1 VLACE
6 AKDHYDH
13 RVKKNSTISIPTPFD
28 ASITGT
34 VTFDRNR
41 TVRYIGPVT
50 RAMNERVLSL
60 IEKQMDADPHAHI
73 NLFVTS
79 TGGPTGSAM
88 SFYDT
93 VRHVVRPNLV
103 TIGSGDVDSSG
114 ILIFLSGERRYVT
127 ARTTLL
133 LHPAGRMFGNQR
145 YTTGEMEAMLAEDTL
160 KDMQYASVLA
170 DNSRG
175 RLSVN
180 DVLSLMRKHTILA
193 PGDLVAYGLAD
204 EILP

>member
-1 VLACE
+1 
-6 AKDHYDH
+6 
-13 RVKKNSTISIPTPFD
+13 
-28 ASITGT
+28 
-34 VTFDRNR
+34 
-41 TVRYIGPVT
+41 
-50 RAMNERVLSL
+50 MNERVLSL
-60 IEKQMDADPHAHI
+60 IEKHMDADPKKPI

-93 VRHVVRPNLV
+93 VRHIIHPNLV

-114 ILIFLSGERRYVT
+114 ILIFLSGEWRYVT

-145 YTTGEMEAMLAEDTL
+145 YTTEEMEAMLAEDTL
-160 KDMQYASVLA
+160 KDLQYASVLA

-175 RLSVN
+175 KLSVN
-180 DVLSLMRKHTILA
+180 DVLDLMRKHTILS
-193 PGDLVAYGLAD
+193 PSELVSYGLAD
-204 EILP
+204 DILP